1 MPTYEQIQ
9 DKYNKYKDNYD
20 EVIQIVV
27 EEFPNQPEFQIAVLG
42 HIGRE
47 TDGTFDYKMK
57 QYQGGPGRG
66 LFQLE
71 DGKYK
76 NGVDKHY
83 RNYLRWLGKNKLKD
97 SARSQVQ
104 YFKAN
109 IVGSERGYNG
119 AGNSDRIIESARG
132 GDLGNIANTLQK
144 RFFHSGNEAPQKTL
158 DYMEFFKLPL
168 LPAQPAE

>member
-1 MPTYEQIQ
+1 MPSIEQIEK
-9 DKYNKYKDNYD
+9 KYDKYKDNYD
-20 EVIQIVV
+20 EVMQIVV
-27 EEFPNQPEFQIAVLG
+27 EEFPDAPEFQIAVMG

-47 TDGTFDYKMK
+47 TDGTFDYQMK
-57 QYQGGPGRG
+57 QYKGGPGRG

-83 RNYLRWLGKNKLKD
+83 RNYQRWLGKNKLED

-119 AGNSDRIIESARG
+119 GGNSDRIIESAKTK
-132 GDLGNIANTLQK
+132 DLGNIADTLQA
-144 RFFHSGNEAPQKTL
+144 RFFHSGKKAEQKTL
-158 DYMEFFKLPL
+158 DYMEFFKMPL

>member
-1 MPTYEQIQ
+1 MPSIEEIEN
-9 DKYNKYKDNYD
+9 KYNKYKANYD
-20 EVIQIVV
+20 EVMGIVM
-27 EEFPNQPEFQIAVLG
+27 EEFPDSPEFQIAVLG

-57 QYQGGPGRG
+57 QYKGGPGRG

-83 RNYLRWLGKNKLKD
+83 RNYQRWLRKNEFED
-97 SARSQVQ
+97 SARSQIQ

-109 IVGSERGYNG
+109 ITGSERGYNG
-119 AGNSDRIIESARG
+119 AGNSDVIIESAKSR
-132 GDLGNIANTLQK
+132 NMPHIANTLQK

-158 DYMEFFKLPL
+158 DYMEFFKMPL
-168 LPAQPAE
+168 LPAQPAK